1 MRTLT
6 LRSLA
11 ALLLAFLVA
20 APSWAADMNLINIDP
35 AGVGFNDPTPATPVG
50 GNPGTTIGEQRLA
63 AYQRALDLWGSVL
76 KSKVPI
82 YVVGSFSAFPPELCA
97 GNVLARAGALQ
108 IFSDFPNAPK
118 KKTWYAVALANS
130 WAGEDLA
137 PDQLGPEDGYAG
149 ADILAQFNGGIG
161 AANCI
166 PGSTWYYGLDNNPP
180 AGSIDFLNTF
190 MHEVGHGLGFANF
203 ISEDDGLPPAYPD
216 FDYPDIYMRHT
227 YDDQLRKT
235 WDKLTP
241 EQIVASATNTGHVVW
256 NGQQVTKSAPDFLGP
271 FTGLRITAPAG
282 IARDLETGNAS
293 FGPAATDDNFS
304 GEVVLGV
311 DANNPADTTGC
322 GAITSAVAGKI
333 ALVDRGVCSFLIK
346 AQNAQAAGASAVLI
360 ANNAPGTIGMSGT
373 DPNVTIPALMIGQ
386 EEGALIKANLPGVT
400 VAIVVD
406 PTRLAGTNARKQV
419 KLYAPAVLALGSSIS
434 HFDTSAEPNLLMEP
448 AITSTLH
455 AATNV
460 DLTAQLFKDIG
471 WRIESLQIGRC
482 DTKVPNV
489 TPVGDILSAQIDQ
502 CRADSSNRGQF
513 VGCVGHVAL
522 GLLQQRYINLAD
534 AARMV
539 VCSATVRNP

>member
-1 MRTLT
+1 
-6 LRSLA
+6 
-11 ALLLAFLVA
+11 
-20 APSWAADMNLINIDP
+20 
-35 AGVGFNDPTPATPVG
+35 
-50 GNPGTTIGEQRLA
+50 
-63 AYQRALDLWGSVL
+63 
-76 KSKVPI
+76 
-82 YVVGSFSAFPPELCA
+82 
-97 GNVLARAGALQ
+97 
-108 IFSDFPNAPK
+108 
-118 KKTWYAVALANS
+118 
-130 WAGEDLA
+130 
-137 PDQLGPEDGYAG
+137 
-149 ADILAQFNGGIG
+149 
-161 AANCI
+161 
-166 PGSTWYYGLDNNPP
+166 
-180 AGSIDFLNTF
+180 
-190 MHEVGHGLGFANF
+190 
-203 ISEDDGLPPAYPD
+203 
-216 FDYPDIYMRHT
+216 
-227 YDDQLRKT
+227 
-235 WDKLTP
+235 
-241 EQIVASATNTGHVVW
+241 VVW
-256 NGQQVTKSAPDFLGP
+256 NGRQVTKSAPDFLGP
-271 FTGLRITAPAG
+271 FTGLRITAPAD

-333 ALVDRGVCSFLIK
+333 ALVDRGVCAFLIK

-502 CRADSSNRGQF
+502 CRVDSSNRGQF
-513 VGCVGHVAL
+513 VGCVGHVAI